1 MLAVIAAAV
10 GGALFWRHART
21 RVSTDDAYVDAAAE
35 RVSPR
40 VAGQVRRMWV
50 DDNDEVS
57 AGQVLL
63 ELDPSDYESRLN
75 QAIAEQATAKAQLA
89 QAQTR
94 PAAGRAQLDQAHANV
109 AVARS
114 DADTRR
120 TDLQR
125 ELALAK
131 NGTVSQQAVDN
142 ATNAAK
148 EAEARLVAAQKAV
161 HAAQAELDQAHAQTR
176 AARAAVTASAARL
189 QLAQQNR
196 SYAQVRASQAGRVT
210 AKNVA
215 AGDFVQPGEQLMV
228 IVPREV
234 YVTANFK
241 ETQLAHMHPNQR
253 ATVRVDAFPDA
264 DLRGHVD
271 SVQAASG
278 QAFSPLP
285 PQNATGNWVKIVQRV
300 PVKVVLDALP
310 AGSSKR
316 LGPGMSAKVT
326 VQVR

>member
-10 GGALFWRHART
+10 GGVLFWRHART

-40 VAGQVRRMWV
+40 VAGQVHRMLV

-75 QAIAEQATAKAQLA
+75 QAVAEQANAQAQLA

-148 EAEARLVAAQKAV
+148 EAAARLVAAQKAV
-161 HAAQAELDQAHAQTR
+161 HAAQAELDEAHAQTR

-241 ETQLAHMHPNQR
+241 ETQLAHMRPNQR

-278 QAFSPLP
+278 QAFSALP

-310 AGSSKR
+310 AGSAKR